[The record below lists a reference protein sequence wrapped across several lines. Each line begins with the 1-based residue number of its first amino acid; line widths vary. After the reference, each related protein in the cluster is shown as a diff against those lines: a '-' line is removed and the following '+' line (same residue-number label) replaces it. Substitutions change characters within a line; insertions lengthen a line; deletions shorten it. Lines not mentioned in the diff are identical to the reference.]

1 MGTAETSTIYA
12 AELQGINLA
21 LEMACTST
29 VAGNG
34 HKRITVFTDN
44 QAAIRSLTRP
54 EGKSAAYIVRQ
65 IVRKVE
71 QLRKTGIAMDVR
83 WVPAHEGIDGNE
95 AADRAA
101 KEATGWREN
110 DQNGPRVE
118 APSELYALRSTLKTW
133 SRKTA
138 NRQWQARWA
147 SETKGSATRRHTP
160 VPTKK
165 VLQLHKDL
173 SKRES
178 AILVQMRTEKIGL
191 KDFLFQ
197 RHVPGILDSKC
208 DCGSRRQ
215 TVAHILLDCRK
226 RRELRRQE
234 LGRFPGRNNLR
245 AILNTRKLAIKAI
258 RFMER
263 TRILGHDRIE
273 NA

>member
-1 MGTAETSTIYA
+1 
-12 AELQGINLA
+12 
-21 LEMACTST
+21 
-29 VAGNG
+29 
-34 HKRITVFTDN
+34 
-44 QAAIRSLTRP
+44 
-54 EGKSAAYIVRQ
+54 
-65 IVRKVE
+65 
-71 QLRKTGIAMDVR
+71 
-83 WVPAHEGIDGNE
+83 
-95 AADRAA
+95 
-101 KEATGWREN
+101 
-110 DQNGPRVE
+110 
-118 APSELYALRSTLKTW
+118 
-133 SRKTA
+133 
-138 NRQWQARWA
+138 
-147 SETKGSATRRHTP
+147 
-160 VPTKK
+160 

-197 RHVPGILDSKC
+197 RRVPGHTDSKC

-226 RRELRRQE
+226 RRDLRRQE

-258 RFMER
+258 KFMEQ